1 MSPIKAATYE
11 CITDL
16 TAAKQGFEI
25 KCIKMTVCVLW
36 PDMITGLPAGEAK
49 KVLILSREW
58 DATTLN
64 EVFAGDPSSANPS
77 VASNFLE
84 GFI

>member
-1 MSPIKAATYE
+1 
-11 CITDL
+11 
-16 TAAKQGFEI
+16 
-25 KCIKMTVCVLW
+25 
-36 PDMITGLPAGEAK
+36 MITGLPSGEAK

-58 DATTLN
+58 GATTLN
-64 EVFAGDPSSANPS
+64 EVFAGDASSANPS